1 MAIGQRYMTHGNLM
15 WFSVGATP
23 SSGAKTNPK
32 TAVEPN
38 GTDMRNRK
46 LSNIEMSIRIDQA
59 INCDI
64 NNNNEI
70 HEWRRNTMKNKQ
82 NAERNQNQWIFVY
95 YGRRCSFDLHIRL
108 GRI

>member
-1 MAIGQRYMTHGNLM
+1 MMHGNLM